1 MLNFAGYRGS
11 ARYSEC
17 IANTGHPV
25 AITLHRLMMI
35 GNTPVVIGQSCT
47 DGYCRCSSKHEKMEF
62 FMRSLYVVLTSC
74 LLGSQICSASLI
86 DDLEDADF
94 GLQPVSAIFD
104 SVTERLDFGGTA
116 STCDSSSCQSCECVE
131 PLVPNMVGDNGLLSP
146 SVIGGAG
153 TFRYWMNHASKV
165 SENNS
170 ATPRDRASITW
181 NISQDVRT
189 GLGPTGGDSSDI
201 QEYKFLWEKT
211 ILNENASLEVL
222 IPFNHTTEYTRS
234 LSGFNGNSMN
244 TELGDVAL
252 GIKALL
258 IGNENF
264 KLSTGL
270 RVELPTEDDRE
281 LIGLFTTD
289 NDIWAFT
296 PYMALEVAPQDENWY
311 FQMFGSAR
319 LLSDS
324 FEATP
329 GPINIQIPDFY
340 MLDASLGYWLY
351 RNPTG
356 NGVTGIVPSMEMHY
370 TSAIDPWQPG
380 TLFAAQFGQTDF
392 LNMTAAIDDDHQR

>member
-1 MLNFAGYRGS
+1 
-11 ARYSEC
+11 
-17 IANTGHPV
+17 
-25 AITLHRLMMI
+25 
-35 GNTPVVIGQSCT
+35 
-47 DGYCRCSSKHEKMEF
+47 
-62 FMRSLYVVLTSC
+62 MRSLYVVLTSC

-146 SVIGGAG
+146 SISGGFG
-153 TFRYWMNHASKV
+153 VSRYWMYHASKV

-234 LSGFNGNSMN
+234 ISGFNGNSMN
-244 TELGDVAL
+244 TELGQVAL

-270 RVELPTEDDRE
+270 RMELPTEDDRE
-281 LIGLFTTD
+281 IIANSPTD

-296 PYMALEVAPQDENWY
+296 PYMALEYAPQAENWY
-311 FQMFGSAR
+311 VQMFGSAR

-324 FEATP
+324 YESAGTS
-329 GPINIQIPDFY
+329 IEIPDYY

-356 NGVTGIVPSMEMHY
+356 KGVSGIVPSMELHY
-370 TSAIDPWQPG
+370 TSSIDPWQPG
-380 TLFAAQFGQTDF
+380 TQLATQFGQTDF
-392 LNMTAAIDDDHQR
+392 LNMTAALTTIINDKDTIALAYAFPLRTNHLTNPVQGINGPTDRMGNGTMLLQYNHYFGR

>member
-1 MLNFAGYRGS
+1 
-11 ARYSEC
+11 
-17 IANTGHPV
+17 
-25 AITLHRLMMI
+25 
-35 GNTPVVIGQSCT
+35 
-47 DGYCRCSSKHEKMEF
+47 
-62 FMRSLYVVLTSC
+62 MRSLYVVLTSC

-86 DDLEDADF
+86 DDLEDAEF
-94 GLQPVSAIFD
+94 GLQPVSAVFD

-146 SVIGGAG
+146 YIISGLGAS
-153 TFRYWMNHASKV
+153 RYWMYHASKV
-165 SENNS
+165 STNNS

-234 LSGFNGNSMN
+234 TSGYLGNSMN
-244 TELGDVAL
+244 TELGQVAL

-258 IGNENF
+258 IGTENF

-281 LIGLFTTD
+281 VIRAFVTD

-296 PYMALEVAPQDENWY
+296 PYMALEFAPQAENWY

-319 LLSDS
+319 LLTDS
-324 FEATP
+324 FASP
-329 GPINIQIPDFY
+329 NNYAKIPDYY
-340 MLDASLGYWLY
+340 MLDTSLGYWLY
-351 RNPTG
+351 RNHTG
-356 NGVTGIVPSMEMHY
+356 KGVTGIVPSMELHY
-370 TSAIDPWQPG
+370 TSSIDSWQPG
-380 TLFAAQFGQTDF
+380 TSYSALFGQTDF
-392 LNMTAAIDDDHQR
+392 LNMTAALTTIINDKDTIALAYAFPLRTNHLSNPGLGINGPTDRMGNGTLLLQYNHYFGR